1 MMQSAV
7 SANGKSDKEKMPMEK
22 KMSCCGTV
30 CSDCEYYPAD
40 CQGCGEIK
48 GKVFWLEYTGES
60 CCDREDSTK
69 TKEENEADHAMQM
82 KNLKE
87 YKE

>member
-22 KMSCCGTV
+22 KISCCGTV

-40 CQGCGEIK
+40 CQGC
-48 GKVFWLEYTGES
+48 
-60 CCDREDSTK
+60 REVKRQDVLAGIHRRK
-69 TKEENEADHAMQM
+69 
-82 KNLKE
+82 LL
-87 YKE
+87 